1 MSPQELL
8 WLVLAGL
15 AMGAINNLAGAA
27 GVLGLLAF
35 EEACGMSSALANGS
49 LRIAAITIGLGG
61 WLGFKSRGV
70 AVPRRAWAL
79 ALCTVPGAL
88 LGVTMALQLPEWV
101 WRSYLLAVMLGVLW
115 QQFRNPGSAAEPR
128 RARGKLGAFLAL
140 ALVGVH
146 MGFVQVGV
154 GLVAILALTRYHSRD
169 LVEVNTTKMA
179 LVIVSA
185 VVSAAEFTRNAAIA
199 WGPALVLAAATMVG
213 SFWASRW
220 SVAKGH
226 AAVRAVVLT
235 ITLLVIG
242 RTLWQMASG

>member
-1 MSPQELL
+1 VSPQELL

-35 EEACGMSSALANGS
+35 EEACGMSHALANGS

-61 WLGFKSRGV
+61 WLGFKSRGI
-70 AVPRRAWAL
+70 AVPRRAWLL

-88 LGVTMALQLPEWV
+88 LGVTLALRLPEWA
-101 WRSYLLAVMLGVLW
+101 WRAYLLAVMLAVLW
-115 QQFRNPGSAAEPR
+115 QQFRNPGKADAAPAPR
-128 RARGKLGAFLAL
+128 SRFGAFLAL

-199 WGPALVLAAATMVG
+199 WEPAAVLAAAATVG

-226 AAVRAVVLT
+226 AAVRTVVLA
-235 ITLLVIG
+235 ITLLVIV
-242 RTLWQMASG
+242 RTLWQMAA